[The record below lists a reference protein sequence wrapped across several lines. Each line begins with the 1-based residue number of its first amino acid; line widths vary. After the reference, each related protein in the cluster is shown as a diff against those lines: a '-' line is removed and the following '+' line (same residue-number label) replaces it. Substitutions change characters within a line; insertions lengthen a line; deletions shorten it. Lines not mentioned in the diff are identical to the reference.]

1 MAATHDYDAGGMQ
14 LPATVEQA
22 CMALFSAANIGT
34 VAYAFLTRAAANL
47 IAAHGSRE
55 QQARYLPAML
65 EGRFFGTMALSEP
78 QAGSSLADI
87 RTVAEPQTDGSYR
100 LRGNKIFISGGDHE
114 LADNIIHLVLARISG
129 APAGVKG
136 ISLFIV
142 PKFLVE
148 DDGRIGARNDVALAG
163 LIHKMG
169 YRGTTS
175 TMLNFGERDR
185 CIGFRVGEASQGLAY
200 MFHMMNEA
208 RIQVGLGAAALA
220 YTGYLH
226 ALVYA
231 ANRAQGRG
239 LRGKDPAAPQV
250 PIIDHADVRR
260 MLLAQKAYAEGA
272 LALCLYAAR
281 LLDVQRH
288 GGDASERARAGLL
301 LDILTPVVKSWPSQ
315 YGLEANAL
323 AIQVHGGYGYTRE
336 YPVERFY
343 RDNRLNPIHEGTHG
357 IQALDLLGRKV
368 PMADGAALN
377 ALLTEI
383 RGTIT
388 ACRAIAPLHAHA
400 DALEAAVRLVDE
412 STQVLVATLR
422 ADASLALANATVYLE
437 MFGHLVVAWIWLS
450 LGEAALRGSSAA
462 TGSRDLYEGKLLACD
477 WFFRC
482 ELPKVA
488 VQAKLLRSL
497 DRSLL
502 DLRVECL

>member
-1 MAATHDYDAGGMQ
+1 
-14 LPATVEQA
+14 
-22 CMALFSAANIGT
+22 
-34 VAYAFLTRAAANL
+34 
-47 IAAHGSRE
+47 
-55 QQARYLPAML
+55 
-65 EGRFFGTMALSEP
+65 
-78 QAGSSLADI
+78 
-87 RTVAEPQTDGSYR
+87 
-100 LRGNKIFISGGDHE
+100 
-114 LADNIIHLVLARISG
+114 
-129 APAGVKG
+129 
-136 ISLFIV
+136 
-142 PKFLVE
+142 
-148 DDGRIGARNDVALAG
+148 
-163 LIHKMG
+163 
-169 YRGTTS
+169 
-175 TMLNFGERDR
+175 
-185 CIGFRVGEASQGLAY
+185 

-368 PMADGAALN
+368 PMQDGAAFG
-377 ALLTEI
+377 ALLAEI
-383 RGTIT
+383 RLTID
-388 ACRAIAPLHAHA
+388 ACRAMAPLRAHA
-400 DALEAAVRLVDE
+400 ESLDGALAIVDE
-412 STQVLVATLR
+412 TTRVLRAALG
-422 ADASLALANATVYLE
+422 ADASLALANASTYLE
-437 MFGHLVVAWIWLS
+437 MFGHFVIAWIWL
-450 LGEAALRGSSAA
+450 GQARAALVTDMNAS
-462 TGSRDLYEGKLLACD
+462 SRDLREGKFLACD
-477 WFFRC
+477 WFFRW

-488 VQAKLLRSL
+488 LQAKLLQSL

-502 DLRVECL
+502 DMRVDCL

>member
-1 MAATHDYDAGGMQ
+1 
-14 LPATVEQA
+14 
-22 CMALFSAANIGT
+22 
-34 VAYAFLTRAAANL
+34 
-47 IAAHGSRE
+47 
-55 QQARYLPAML
+55 
-65 EGRFFGTMALSEP
+65 
-78 QAGSSLADI
+78 
-87 RTVAEPQTDGSYR
+87 
-100 LRGNKIFISGGDHE
+100 
-114 LADNIIHLVLARISG
+114 
-129 APAGVKG
+129 
-136 ISLFIV
+136 
-142 PKFLVE
+142 
-148 DDGRIGARNDVALAG
+148 
-163 LIHKMG
+163 
-169 YRGTTS
+169 
-175 TMLNFGERDR
+175 
-185 CIGFRVGEASQGLAY
+185 
-200 MFHMMNEA
+200 MMNEA

-220 YTGYLH
+220 CTGYLH
-226 ALVYA
+226 ALAYA
-231 ANRAQGRG
+231 GNRPQGRG
-239 LRGKDPAAPQV
+239 PQRKDPAALQI
-250 PIIDHADVRR
+250 PIIEHADVRR

-272 LALCLYAAR
+272 LALCLYAAK
-281 LLDVQRH
+281 LLDLQRH
-288 GGDASERARAGLL
+288 GADASERTRAGLL

-437 MFGHLVVAWIWLS
+437 MFGHLVVAWIWLG